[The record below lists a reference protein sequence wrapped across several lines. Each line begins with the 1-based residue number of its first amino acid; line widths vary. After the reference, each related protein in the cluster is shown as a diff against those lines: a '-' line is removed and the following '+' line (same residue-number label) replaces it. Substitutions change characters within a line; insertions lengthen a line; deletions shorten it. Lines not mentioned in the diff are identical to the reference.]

1 MPKLDATPTT
11 CRLVVSRPG
20 NDHAVAARLLY
31 LTLTGMLSWMALL
44 EFRVFTFERPGVLGR
59 TPPQGVPQG
68 RGAPRF
74 TTCLLYTSDA
84 ADD

>member
-1 MPKLDATPTT
+1 M
-11 CRLVVSRPG
+11 
-20 NDHAVAARLLY
+20 AARLLY

-44 EFRVFTFERPGVLGR
+44 EFIVFTFERPGVLGR

-74 TTCLLYTSDA
+74 TTASEQVDWAKTNDPQPATGLTIQPVLDA
-84 ADD
+84 VR